1 MITKKW
7 FTVII
12 FLSYLLIGII
22 AAFLLYIKFQT
33 SVIMSFLEITVPPS
47 VPAFLA
53 IFLSQ
58 FSSQAEDTKKGERLK
73 DIQIKKEISK
83 ALHYHYLIS
92 SNSVYNGLSEL
103 VSYISRIENNT
114 SSIVKQLTHIDA
126 NFTKLK
132 EKRSVEI
139 ALLHFEGES
148 KIHFQNYLDKFKENE
163 NQVVEENNMFNK
175 LKDEI
180 VEFLEAKSQNG
191 KIKVVCEFQNVKK
204 FQNEIYRH
212 EVFSAL
218 YKIWNDDSA
227 LEKVI
232 KDLKNINENST
243 NSQNKNTFEKFQVF
257 DEKIDFDG
265 SLTIARTDSFLSGLK
280 ILKLLLHV
288 LENSDL
294 RSHCE
299 KLSSLRK
306 EILESRGDFTKKC
319 NDIESKITDN
329 QLLSVENCCP
339 FHEYK
344 SDIKSYF
351 EKSGLYED

>member
-22 AAFLLYIKFQT
+22 AAFLLYLKFQT

-114 SSIVKQLTHIDA
+114 SSIVKQLTYIDA

-191 KIKVVCEFQNVKK
+191 KIKVVREFQNEKK
-204 FQNEIYRH
+204 FQNEIYIN
-212 EVFSAL
+212 EFFTVL
-218 YKIWNDDSA
+218 YYTWKDDNKLKETIQILKTENPQTDNSKNEIA
-227 LEKVI
+227 GGEFLITNEKV
-232 KDLKNINENST
+232 DWEYA
-243 NSQNKNTFEKFQVF
+243 
-257 DEKIDFDG
+257 
-265 SLTIARTDSFLSGLK
+265 LTIARTDSFLSGLK

-288 LENSDL
+288 LESSDL

-299 KLSSLRK
+299 ELFSLRK

-344 SDIKSYF
+344 SDIKTYF